1 MNTQTKI
8 WHMMAHVR
16 RVGFLKTKMNTRIIL
31 INNNGNILYLN
42 EKQNKEIFQNT

>member
-16 RVGFLKTKMNTRIIL
+16 FVGFLETKMNTPIIL
-31 INNNGNILYLN
+31 NNNNGNN
-42 EKQNKEIFQNT
+42 FIFK